1 MPASVFLFNIRIL
14 FLSVDSLFS
23 NKIPGTFLSI
33 QRFDKCCI
41 SLGITI
47 LIKLYMTAYTV
58 ISNIPQCFI
67 YFGRICGFCCFQ
79 GFKSYII
86 CIISHCR
93 HSCDSVITTVVGFCC
108 GIRIDVFFDSF
119 IKFFVSTFLIESSYI
134 NLKVFAFCCFE
145 DNVGIPCITCK
156 DRSLQTL
163 GSCLLNN
170 QGCCFCGSRCKYN
183 ICSGVLSG
191 CNIGSK
197 ITVSI
202 RECLFYTFSAK
213 FFKCF
218 GEVMAQTSRIVIA
231 KFGKYISFL
240 CTEIIFCKIGK
251 YSTLERIKEADT
263 EIMCVS
269 LCDLRV
275 GTADSKCRNP
285 TIFENIRCCN
295 GYA

>member
-1 MPASVFLFNIRIL
+1 MERGGSNARLSIPLYTRIL

-47 LIKLYMTAYTV
+47 LIKLNMTAYTV

-67 YFGRICGFCCFQ
+67 YFGRIC
-79 GFKSYII
+79 
-86 CIISHCR
+86 
-93 HSCDSVITTVVGFCC
+93 GFCC

-170 QGCCFCGSRCKYN
+170 QGCCFCGS
-183 ICSGVLSG
+183 
-191 CNIGSK
+191 
-197 ITVSI
+197 
-202 RECLFYTFSAK
+202 SANT
-213 FFKCF
+213 
-218 GEVMAQTSRIVIA
+218 TSAPEFLADVI
-231 KFGKYISFL
+231 
-240 CTEIIFCKIGK
+240 
-251 YSTLERIKEADT
+251 
-263 EIMCVS
+263 
-269 LCDLRV
+269 
-275 GTADSKCRNP
+275 
-285 TIFENIRCCN
+285 
-295 GYA
+295 